1 MENKALSRYG
11 RNSRSVFDLVGHGE
25 VDLTAALGWTLT
37 RSPRLLSAL
46 WERMGMSGIPAAVE
60 VALEV
65 ADAEGR
71 TDLQLVGHQAM
82 VIVEAKKGWLVPGEA
97 QLSRYAGRFEAG
109 GQGLLVTLSDSS
121 TAWAAYEL
129 PDQVA
134 GTPVLHLPWD
144 EVRADV
150 GQAIKATQGSE
161 RVWLRELSSY
171 LAGATSVRDKSDQW
185 VYCVVVSDGKPGGGD
200 RTFRDFVT
208 TERVYFHP
216 YGGHNG
222 WPKRP
227 PNLIGFRW
235 GGRVR
240 QISRVA
246 SYEVV
251 PNLHSRWPD
260 IPTTGDPDRPHLLYE
275 LGPDLPIPVIP
286 TKGTYATARV
296 WALLD
301 QLLTQPT
308 LQDAVRVSKELT
320 T

>member
-1 MENKALSRYG
+1 MENKVLSRYG
-11 RNSRSVFDLVGHGE
+11 RNSRAVFDLVGHGE

-37 RSPRLLSAL
+37 RSPKLLSAF
-46 WERMGMSGIPAAVE
+46 WERLEMPGEAAAVE

-65 ADAEGR
+65 ADVDGR
-71 TDLQLVGHQAM
+71 TDLQLAGDQAM
-82 VIVEAKKGWLVPGEA
+82 VIVEAKKGWLVPGEN
-97 QLSRYAGRFEAG
+97 QLGRYASRFEPG
-109 GQGLLVTLSDSS
+109 GEGLLVTLSDSS
-121 TAWAAYEL
+121 TTWAGYEL
-129 PDQVA
+129 PEQVA
-134 GTPVLHLPWD
+134 GIPVLHLPWD

-150 GQAIKATQGSE
+150 GLAVKAAQGSE
-161 RVWLRELSSY
+161 LVWLRELSTY
-171 LAGATSVRDKSDQW
+171 LAGATSVRDPSEQW
-185 VYCVVVSDGKPGGGD
+185 VYCVVVSEGKPGGGNH
-200 RTFRDFVT
+200 TFRDFVT

-227 PNLIGFRW
+227 PILIGFRW

-240 QISRVA
+240 QVNRVA

-251 PNLHSRWPD
+251 PNLQFRWPD
-260 IPTTGDPDRPHLLYE
+260 IPTVGDTGQPHLVYE
-275 LGPDLPIPVIP
+275 LGPDLPIPVIA

-308 LQDAVRVSKELT
+308 LQDAVRVSKDLT